1 MLEKMK
7 AEFEK
12 WHGYPVTDDMDIHTA
27 VAWDSWRIA
36 WNAGISAAT
45 GGRDVADEL
54 QNLVAA
60 LGNLGRIKGDKTLFQ
75 HSPTADD
82 ECYRAW
88 IQLNDAIFAA
98 KLALQVHNRDS

>member
-36 WNAGISAAT
+36 WNAAIAA
-45 GGRDVADEL
+45 EL
-54 QNLVAA
+54 DFRMCA
-60 LGNLGRIKGDKTLFQ
+60 
-75 HSPTADD
+75 
-82 ECYRAW
+82 
-88 IQLNDAIFAA
+88 
-98 KLALQVHNRDS
+98 QVPHD